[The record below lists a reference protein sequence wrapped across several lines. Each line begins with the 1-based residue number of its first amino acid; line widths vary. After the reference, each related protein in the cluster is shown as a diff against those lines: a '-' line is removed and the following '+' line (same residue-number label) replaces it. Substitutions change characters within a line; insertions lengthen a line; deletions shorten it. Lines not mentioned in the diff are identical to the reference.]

1 MVTATDALALLVWTA
16 AAVSAVGTVLW
27 YTGRLSVRWGLFL
40 AGALVVVGLALFMQT
55 HVPGAP

>member
-1 MVTATDALALLVWTA
+1 MTAPDALAVLVL
-16 AAVSAVGTVLW
+16 VSAVVSATFTALW
-27 YTGRLSVRWGLFL
+27 WTGRLSVRWGLFL